1 MSNIACKW
9 NWHNTGHQVWYDKTT
24 FETIRATYPLYFYDD
39 FNGVAGGSVFDGTS
53 IWNVVDVGAGVA
65 AIEADQ
71 SNGIFRL
78 EITNAGGAE
87 DAALYHGDNRNFDV
101 TNGVIFETKIDV
113 STVLAGVGTVEG
125 VIGMCGD
132 HNADND
138 TIAESAWFKLDGA
151 GTAIACETDDNVAID
166 NDDVTTGVT
175 AVAGTPN
182 IYRIDFTTL
191 SDVKFFIDGVRV
203 CTSTTFDLSALTG
216 AAAVLQPYIELDC
229 AADVSLGIFDIDY
242 VKIWSNRS

>member
-1 MSNIACKW
+1 MRIGCKW
-9 NWHNTGHQVWYDKTT
+9 NWHNTGHQVWYDKST
-24 FETIRATYPLYFYDD
+24 FETLKTSYPLYFYDD
-39 FNGVAGGSVFDGTS
+39 FTGAAGGTPMAGTA
-53 IWNVVDVGAGVA
+53 IWNVVAVGAGA
-65 AIEADQ
+65 AGIIADQ
-71 SNGIFRL
+71 SNGLFRL
-78 EITNAGGAE
+78 TISVAGGAE
-87 DAALYHGDNRNFDV
+87 DAALYHGDNRTFDI
-101 TNGVIFETKIDV
+101 TNGLIFETKIDV
-113 STVLAGVGTVEG
+113 STLLTGAGTVEG

-132 HNADND
+132 HDVDND
-138 TIAESAWFKLDGA
+138 TIAESAWFKLDGV

-166 NDDVTTGVT
+166 NDDITTGVS

-229 AADVSLGIFDIDY
+229 AADASEGQFDIDY